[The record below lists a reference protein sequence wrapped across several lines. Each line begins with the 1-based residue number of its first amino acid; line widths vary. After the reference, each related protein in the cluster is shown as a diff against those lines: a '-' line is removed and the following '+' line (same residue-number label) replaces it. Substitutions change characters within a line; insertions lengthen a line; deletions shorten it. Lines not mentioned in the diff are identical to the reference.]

1 MFDFDIQFETTLVVV
16 WAVAFV
22 ALLLNLVSCW
32 LCCCCRTFDQPRRVL
47 AIATVAVL
55 VFALIT
61 TFYYVVDLD
70 QLWPSSSR
78 RALFVDV
85 LKSERLKRLKW
96 TL

>member
-1 MFDFDIQFETTLVVV
+1 MFDFDVQFETTLVVV

-47 AIATVAVL
+47 AVATVAVL
-55 VFALIT
+55 VFALAT

-70 QLWPSSSR
+70 QLWPSSPH